1 MVKKGD
7 TIEDVIKYV
16 EFRIQHLKLER
27 EKQPYLVEDKRK
39 IQKAMDT
46 LRSKIAELGKLKQ
59 VLKEDI
65 KQHSKFEWNKWQ
77 HLKKMK
83 AMMNREKEENKPAN

>member
-27 EKQPYLVEDKRK
+27 EKVPFVVPKDK
-39 IQKAMDT
+39 IQQAIHT
-46 LRSKIAELGKLKQ
+46 LRSKIIELERVKK
-59 VLKEDI
+59 VLHENI
-65 KQHSKFEWNKWQ
+65 KDHSKYEWNKWH

-83 AMMNREKEENKPAN
+83 AMINREKEENRQKE

>member
-27 EKQPYLVEDKRK
+27 EKVPFIVPTSSVVCEILH
-39 IQKAMDT
+39 M
-46 LRSKIAELGKLKQ
+46 RSKIIELERVKK
-59 VLKEDI
+59 VLHENI
-65 KQHSKFEWNKWQ
+65 KDHSKYEWNKWH

-83 AMMNREKEENKPAN
+83 AMINREKEENRQKE

>member
-7 TIEDVIKYV
+7 TIEDVIKYID
-16 EFRIQHLKLER
+16 FRIQHLKLER
-27 EKQPYLVEDKRK
+27 EKQPYIVEDKRK
-39 IQKAMDT
+39 IQKAID
-46 LRSKIAELGKLKQ
+46 KLKAKIIELERVRR

-65 KQHSKFEWNKWQ
+65 KEHAKYEWNKWQ

-83 AMMNREKEENKPAN
+83 AMMNREKEKGD